1 MAQSPSLTRAPN
13 GATVRSRGGVG
24 EPVAGVDY
32 GPLAEW
38 LGFHLRMAQ
47 IASFQA
53 FAAEVGEVDLAP
65 GRFALLTLIGRN
77 PGISQTVLSRAAGR
91 DKSTL
96 TPALRDLTKRGL
108 IVCERLA
115 KDRRSYHLSLTP
127 AGQEMLRAPDA
138 VRRPSRAQPRPR
150 RRCARPGQA
159 AAPAAQDH
167 VGARVMLCSRQSGA
181 VVIPGLV
188 PGIHLSASAG
198 AIGTLDQGDEHRDD
212 KLGAARWLRFR
223 STRRS
228 RACIWAPATRSTA
241 RASWP

>member
-1 MAQSPSLTRAPN
+1 MAQSPSLTRTPAGAP
-13 GATVRSRGGVG
+13 TRTRGGVS
-24 EPVAGVDY
+24 EPVIGVDY

-53 FAAEVGEVDLAP
+53 FASEVGEVDLPP

-115 KDRRSYHLSLTP
+115 RDRRSYHLSLTP
-127 AGQEMLRAPDA
+127 AGQEMLR
-138 VRRPSRAQPRPR
+138 RLTQ
-150 RRCARPGQA
+150 CAARHERNL
-159 AAPAAQDH
+159 DRI
-167 VGARVMLCSRQSGA
+167 VGAR
-181 VVIPGLV
+181 
-188 PGIHLSASAG
+188 
-198 AIGTLDQGDEHRDD
+198 D
-212 KLGAARWLRFR
+212 KGQLLRLLRKIMSELG
-223 STRRS
+223 
-228 RACIWAPATRSTA
+228 
-241 RASWP
+241 